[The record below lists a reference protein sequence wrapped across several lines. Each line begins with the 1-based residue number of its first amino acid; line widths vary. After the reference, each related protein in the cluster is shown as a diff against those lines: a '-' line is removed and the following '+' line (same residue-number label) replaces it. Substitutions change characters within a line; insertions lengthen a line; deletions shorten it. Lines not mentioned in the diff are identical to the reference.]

1 LSLILLATTTAGFFM
16 LRRFEVVL
24 HESIISKNQLLALT
38 IANSIKTHIDSHV
51 LSLGLLHNHSFR
63 NQEGVDGLERQYPS
77 FSSVF
82 TVNAD
87 GVVEFASSRSR
98 ERSHDVSRRDFFIN
112 ANEKKTLFLSSSFIA
127 EGDYTPTAVLALP
140 YQDGLAVGYLRLT
153 SLSGYLMSLPVVE
166 TETIAV
172 VDGRGYFVAHS
183 DLQKVTGRVS
193 VALEPWFQKKIL
205 VASDSM
211 IIEKPDGS
219 THLVCWAPL
228 DNDSGWVAM
237 ISLSTQRAFS
247 YARAI
252 GTAMALAMVIVG
264 SLAIALVVLV
274 LFKFDRDIRYLRV
287 HTRAIADG
295 LYDTELAYDGFKDL
309 QPLVQDFRR
318 AVEAVKDRESR
329 IQESQRRLERLV
341 NSIPVPMMVLDDSGR
356 ITLMNKA
363 MTGLVGWSPQEIRTL
378 DEWWPI
384 IYPDEEYRN
393 AVKEKWGAD
402 LSAIRRGSMPE
413 QPFDGRI
420 QCKDGSLKTVMA
432 SPAIVGDTIVST
444 FVDIS
449 AAKKYEEA
457 MAANL
462 AEKEILLKEIHHR
475 VKNNLQLI
483 VSLLTL
489 KAAGTAE
496 GEEVFADSIDRIR
509 VMATI
514 HELLYES
521 KNFARIEL
529 GEYITTIVE
538 WILSSYAYKDPSPR
552 LKLDLEE
559 IHLDIDSAIP
569 CGLIINELFTNAIKY
584 AFSPGQPDPEVC
596 VKTAIGLDGII
607 TLGITDNGIGM
618 PAGIEPGSAETLGLQ
633 LIVSL
638 TEQLHGVWELS
649 RQGGTVWTI
658 RFPRQAML
666 PAHRGP
672 A

>member
-1 LSLILLATTTAGFFM
+1 
-16 LRRFEVVL
+16 
-24 HESIISKNQLLALT
+24 
-38 IANSIKTHIDSHV
+38 
-51 LSLGLLHNHSFR
+51 
-63 NQEGVDGLERQYPS
+63 
-77 FSSVF
+77 
-82 TVNAD
+82 
-87 GVVEFASSRSR
+87 
-98 ERSHDVSRRDFFIN
+98 
-112 ANEKKTLFLSSSFIA
+112 
-127 EGDYTPTAVLALP
+127 
-140 YQDGLAVGYLRLT
+140 
-153 SLSGYLMSLPVVE
+153 
-166 TETIAV
+166 
-172 VDGRGYFVAHS
+172 
-183 DLQKVTGRVS
+183 
-193 VALEPWFQKKIL
+193 
-205 VASDSM
+205 
-211 IIEKPDGS
+211 
-219 THLVCWAPL
+219 
-228 DNDSGWVAM
+228 
-237 ISLSTQRAFS
+237 
-247 YARAI
+247 
-252 GTAMALAMVIVG
+252 
-264 SLAIALVVLV
+264 
-274 LFKFDRDIRYLRV
+274 
-287 HTRAIADG
+287 
-295 LYDTELAYDGFKDL
+295 
-309 QPLVQDFRR
+309 
-318 AVEAVKDRESR
+318 
-329 IQESQRRLERLV
+329 
-341 NSIPVPMMVLDDSGR
+341 
-356 ITLMNKA
+356 
-363 MTGLVGWSPQEIRTL
+363 
-378 DEWWPI
+378 
-384 IYPDEEYRN
+384 
-393 AVKEKWGAD
+393 
-402 LSAIRRGSMPE
+402 
-413 QPFDGRI
+413 
-420 QCKDGSLKTVMA
+420 MA
-432 SPAIVGDTIVST
+432 SPAIIGDTIVST

-658 RFPRQAML
+658 RFPRQARL
-666 PAHRGP
+666 PANRGP